1 MMNDVVDDDDDDDD
15 VPGYLN
21 EGFQVNESI
30 DPLKD
35 DRAMCLTTTVRI
47 LRMTL

>member
-1 MMNDVVDDDDDDDD
+1 MDDDDDDDDDDD
-15 VPGYLN
+15 VPGNLN
-21 EGFQVNESI
+21 EGFQVNDSS

-47 LRMTL
+47 LRMRMTL